1 MSKKQASPGKPP
13 PGIISFRLATPLAE
27 SLAAAAAKGGVG
39 PHELARQ
46 VVVNWLLENE
56 AAETAEA
63 LLALRA
69 EIDKLREDLKLAVTA
84 LLCDAGKLDV
94 TDAEDWVN
102 THLFRR

>member
-1 MSKKQASPGKPP
+1 MGKKRVDPGKPP
-13 PGIISFRLATPLAE
+13 PRIISFRLATPLAE
-27 SLAAAAAKGGVG
+27 SLAAAAAKGGIG

-56 AAETAEA
+56 GAETAEA
-63 LLALRA
+63 LLTLRA

-102 THLFRR
+102 AHLFRR